1 MLSQNTTENLTEK
14 QVEYAKVIESAGTEL
29 LQLINDILDL
39 SKIEAGK
46 MDIHP
51 EGFPLQ
57 QMLDEIETT
66 FRPLTAEKGLEFE
79 MVLAPDMPEQLFTDE
94 PRLRQVLRN
103 LLSNAVKFT
112 ENGRVVLRSYIADSE
127 APTAATDV
135 LLSRNGHERMVAF
148 SVSDT
153 GIGIA
158 EENLETVFAAFQQAD
173 GTTSRKYGGTGLGL
187 SVCREVANLL
197 GGEIRVDSQL
207 DRGSTFTL
215 LLPATAI
222 ITTDADVMRQRTQ
235 EPAEERRVIVAEG
248 YDSSVLFLL
257 VREVAEDLADSHI
270 AVLVEAVAR
279 PGQALEALAGR
290 SHHCAV
296 LDLSLPG
303 ASTPEFLQRLHD
315 RAKPDAVPVLA
326 YATRALGP
334 DQALMVQGPAGTRP
348 IELVPS
354 LDDLRKRIRQQLI
367 TSEPHQA
374 TPGSDSQPWPSA
386 ADGDGQVLDGRKILL
401 VDDDARNAFAIAS
414 MLEEHGVSVV
424 RAPNGSQ
431 GIEALLADK
440 QIDLVLMDV
449 MMPEMDGNATTA
461 AIRKMPQ
468 FEDLPII
475 ALTAKAMRGDREKSI
490 VSGASDYVTK
500 PVDPEHLLEQIRH
513 WLGRASVMFEAVVA
527 VAPGD

>member
-1 MLSQNTTENLTEK
+1 
-14 QVEYAKVIESAGTEL
+14 
-29 LQLINDILDL
+29 
-39 SKIEAGK
+39 
-46 MDIHP
+46 
-51 EGFPLQ
+51 
-57 QMLDEIETT
+57 
-66 FRPLTAEKGLEFE
+66 
-79 MVLAPDMPEQLFTDE
+79 
-94 PRLRQVLRN
+94 
-103 LLSNAVKFT
+103 
-112 ENGRVVLRSYIADSE
+112 
-127 APTAATDV
+127 
-135 LLSRNGHERMVAF
+135 MVAF

-197 GGEIRVDSQL
+197 GGEIRAESQL
-207 DRGSTFTL
+207 GRGSTFTL

-222 ITTDADVMRQRTQ
+222 VRTDADVMRPRTQ
-235 EPAEERRVIVAEG
+235 DPLEERRVIVAEG

-257 VREVAEDLADSHI
+257 VREVAEELADSHI

-279 PGQALEALAGR
+279 PGQAIEALSGR

-303 ASTPEFLQRLHD
+303 ATMPAFLHRL
-315 RAKPDAVPVLA
+315 RESARPDAIPVLA
-326 YATRALGP
+326 YATRRLSP
-334 DQALMVQGPAGTRP
+334 DQAQALQAREGDSP
-348 IELVPS
+348 IELPSS
-354 LDDLRKRIRQQLI
+354 LDDLRERVRQQLM
-367 TSEPHQA
+367 TSEVHLA
-374 TPGSDSQPWPSA
+374 TPGSDPQPWPSA
-386 ADGDGQVLDGRKILL
+386 AGGDGQVLDGRKILL

-414 MLEEHGVSVV
+414 MLEEHGLSVV
-424 RAPNGSQ
+424 RAPNGSK
-431 GIEALLADK
+431 GIEALLGDK

-449 MMPEMDGNATTA
+449 MMPDMDGNATTA

-513 WLGRASVMFEAVVA
+513 WLARASITFEAVVA
-527 VAPGD
+527 LAPDN

>member
-1 MLSQNTTENLTEK
+1 MLAQNTTQNLTEK

-51 EGFPLQ
+51 EGFQLQ
-57 QMLDEIETT
+57 QMLEEIETT

-79 MVLAPDMPEQLFTDE
+79 MVLASDMPEQLFTDE

-112 ENGRVVLRSYIADSE
+112 ENGRVVLRSYITESGASPL
-127 APTAATDV
+127 ASDV
-135 LLSRNGHERMVAF
+135 LRPRHGHERMVAF

-173 GTTSRKYGGTGLGL
+173 GTTSRRYGGTGLGL

-197 GGEIRVDSQL
+197 GGEIRVESQL
-207 DRGSTFTL
+207 GTGSTFTL
-215 LLPATAI
+215 LLPASAI
-222 ITTDADVMRQRTQ
+222 VRTDADALRQRAQ
-235 EPAEERRVIVAEG
+235 EPAEERRVVVAEG
-248 YDSSVLFLL
+248 YDSSTLFLL
-257 VREVAEDLADSHI
+257 VREVAEELADSHI
-270 AVLVEAVAR
+270 AVLIEAVAR
-279 PGQALEALAGR
+279 PGQAIEALSGR

-303 ASTPEFLQRLHD
+303 AATPEFLHRLPD
-315 RAKPDAVPVLA
+315 GAKPGAMPVLA
-326 YATRALGP
+326 HATRTLSP
-334 DQALMVQGPAGTRP
+334 DQTQLAQAYASARSL
-348 IELVPS
+348 ELLPS
-354 LDDLRKRIRQQLI
+354 LDDLRERIRLQLI
-367 TSEPHQA
+367 TCEPDLA
-374 TPGSDSQPWPSA
+374 APGPDPQPWSSVA
-386 ADGDGQVLDGRKILL
+386 GGSGQVLDGRKILL
-401 VDDDARNAFAIAS
+401 VDDDPRNAFAIAS
-414 MLEEHGVSVV
+414 MLEQHRLSVV
-424 RAPNGSQ
+424 HAPNGSK
-431 GIEALLADK
+431 GVEMLLADK

-475 ALTAKAMRGDREKSI
+475 ALTAKAMSGDREKSI

-500 PVDPEHLLEQIRH
+500 PVDPEHLLERIRH
-513 WLGRASVMFEAVVA
+513 WLGRASITFEAVVA
-527 VAPGD
+527 VTGGS